1 MNMPADSIKVSAVE
15 PWWTPGTIEE
25 VEKLLT
31 PDMHAWEWGAGYSTV
46 WMAHRVAM
54 IIAMEHDPKWITT
67 VGTTSRTE
75 GVNEKLQVIQK
86 NYETKEY
93 KEAILKMKREFDFI
107 IIDGHP
113 DTRVECIDL
122 AMAKV
127 KKGGYVLFD
136 DSENDY
142 YIDIWA
148 KVAMKKDIEIFKHT
162 PKDRRGKHATIF
174 RRI

>member
-1 MNMPADSIKVSAVE
+1 MNMPIDKVAHEPVT

-25 VEKLLT
+25 AEKLLT

-54 IIAMEHDPKWITT
+54 IIAMEHDPEWITK
-67 VGTTSRTE
+67 VGIRAREE
-75 GVNEKLQVIQK
+75 GVNDKLQVIQK
-86 NYETKEY
+86 NYTTKEY
-93 KEAILKMKREFDFI
+93 KESINGMHRLFDFI
-107 IIDGHP
+107 IVDGHP
-113 DTRVECIDL
+113 ETRVGCLEI
-122 AMAKV
+122 AMTKV
-127 KKGGYVLFD
+127 KPGGYILFD

-148 KVAMKKDIEIFKHT
+148 KVAMKKNIEIFKHT

-174 RRI
+174 RRT